1 MIKAVFYRNPD
12 KTYMG
17 FSLEGHAGYAAKG
30 RDILCS
36 AVTALSFNTVNSIE
50 ALTDNKTKVEAE
62 RSGSLKFRFESPSD
76 DKGQLLIQSLVLGLT
91 DLYKEYGDR
100 FIGIYFKEV

>member
-12 KTYMG
+12 MTYMG

-30 RDILCS
+30 KDILCA
-36 AVTALSFNTVNSIE
+36 AVTALSFNTINSIE
-50 ALTDNKTKVEAE
+50 ALTDNKTKVEAGD
-62 RSGSLKFRFESPSD
+62 SGNLKFKFESPSD
-76 DKGQLLIQSLVLGLT
+76 DKGQLLIQSLVIGLT